1 MNNGKRFSVCIQN
14 PPYGSVGGDTLHL
27 KFVDKCLD
35 LAETQIVVMPF
46 TFVTKIDHKPSKKY
60 KEKFSLYLSE
70 VEEVDSKYFKG
81 TAMPNV
87 GIYVF
92 GDKTQDINIKYVN
105 STSETLTSLLDKS
118 NFSIYE
124 RKFIQYLENQ
134 GTQEIKYCCGPNARK
149 KHLINLTT
157 DEQNQLKERNFNK
170 VFNPIKQS
178 FKSKNNPACLIV
190 NNSNGGMNATFMS
203 SRVGQIFTNIYDVEN
218 FFRGRKPPYNVLIF
232 NSKIEAENCK
242 IALQN
247 PLLRFTCLKTQHDQ
261 NMLISCVYK
270 YIPAVNWED
279 PRVKTDEGLLEVCG
293 CPKDKCKEYADYCRK
308 VIEEVD
314 DKESADSR

>member
-1 MNNGKRFSVCIQN
+1 MKADIIMMN
-14 PPYGSVGGDTLHL
+14 PPYGSRGGDIRHL
-27 KFVDKCLD
+27 RFVDKCLD
-35 LAETQIVVMPF
+35 IANYQVIVMPF
-46 TFVTKIDHKPSKKY
+46 TFVTKIHHKPAKKY
-60 KEKFSLYLSE
+60 KEKFSTYLSE
-70 VEEVDSKYFKG
+70 VEEVDYKYFKC

-92 GDKTQDINIKYVN
+92 GNETKYIDIKYADSHV
-105 STSETLTSLLDKS
+105 ETLASLLDKS
-118 NFSIYE
+118 EFTNYE
-124 RKFIQYLENQ
+124 KKFIQYLENQ

-170 VFNPIKQS
+170 YFNPIKQS

-190 NNSNGGMNATFMS
+190 NDSNGGMNATFMS

-218 FFRGRKPPYNVLIF
+218 FFRGRKPSYNVLIF

-247 PLLRFTCLKTQHDQ
+247 PLLRFTCLKTQNDQ
-261 NMLISCVYK
+261 HMMISRVYK
-270 YIPAVNWED
+270 YIPAINWED

-308 VIEEVD
+308 IIEEVD
-314 DKESADSR
+314 NKR